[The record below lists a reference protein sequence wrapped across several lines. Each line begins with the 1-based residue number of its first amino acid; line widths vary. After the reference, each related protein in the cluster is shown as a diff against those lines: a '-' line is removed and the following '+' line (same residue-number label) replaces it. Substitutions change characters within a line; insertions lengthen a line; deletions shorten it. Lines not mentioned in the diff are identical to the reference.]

1 MIEKNQ
7 KTMKFFVRK
16 KVWDIMKMNM
26 EMIIYRIYKISL

>member
-7 KTMKFFVRK
+7 KAMKFFVRK